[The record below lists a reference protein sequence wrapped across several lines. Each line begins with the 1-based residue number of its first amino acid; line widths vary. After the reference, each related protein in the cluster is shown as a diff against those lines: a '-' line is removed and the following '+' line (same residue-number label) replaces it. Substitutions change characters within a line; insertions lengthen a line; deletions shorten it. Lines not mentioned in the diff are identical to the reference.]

1 MTSAFTKDSVT
12 PEERRYAEAA
22 EDHLPLVKMLCRR
35 FAPLN
40 RERESCI
47 NRAAW
52 GS

>member
-35 FAPLN
+35 FAPLPGAA
-40 RERESCI
+40 
-47 NRAAW
+47 RAFALR
-52 GS
+52 GVPA